1 LTDKHL
7 EPARGSQRDDDQRLA
22 QTEVAHA
29 GREEPPLPQP
39 AVYLYEAFA
48 ARPFGGNPAAVV
60 MLDEPK
66 PDAWLLGVA
75 SDLGAPTTGFVDLL
89 EARPGHVDVRF
100 FTPHREINACGHVTV
115 AIAAALVETGSWT
128 PGPAVV
134 GAPGGRYELMLHQD
148 DSGRVQVEMEQQ
160 LRHLS
165 CAPVGPPLD
174 ALLGDARRHRTLPVI
189 RAGTGLS
196 HLLVPVDSVAAY
208 EVDTIGVYT
217 ITSDTP
223 SPVAVRMRDLCAAI
237 GATEEPASGTTSG
250 ALALALAQIGVLGAR
265 SPTLDV
271 EMGIEMGRPSRL
283 LVDVDTANP
292 TMARLRG
299 SAARVLTGRLEKR
312 HA

>member
-1 LTDKHL
+1 L
-7 EPARGSQRDDDQRLA
+7 
-22 QTEVAHA
+22 
-29 GREEPPLPQP
+29 PPP

-89 EARPGHVDVRF
+89 EALPGHVDVRF
-100 FTPHREINACGHVTV
+100 FTPLREINACGHVTV
-115 AIAAALVETGSWT
+115 AIATALVETGSWT

-196 HLLVPVDSVAAY
+196 HLLVPVDSVEGLSRLALLREDLASLSAAY